1 MQEAHAGAC
10 LLQMVFSLLASKT
23 GWLGMSQVMRQR
35 NFHIC
40 MIPTPIPRALIPC
53 SSFWNAGD
61 DVKVEGNLLKIR
73 KSPGFVL
80 GDLALLFNSPR
91 SASIVA
97 VTNIKMWAMD
107 RRTFLKVAHLPMEDL
122 IGCDSMCHAHLSG
135 QSSRTRLKPRC
146 SSALTYARCTPNKSK
161 LSGTP

>member
-1 MQEAHAGAC
+1 MSNHLSADRADKACRRHQRRADLIIEMQDSKSCHLWAWLLSSVCSPVDAGD
-10 LLQMVFSLLASKT
+10 
-23 GWLGMSQVMRQR
+23 
-35 NFHIC
+35 
-40 MIPTPIPRALIPC
+40 
-53 SSFWNAGD
+53 AGD

-107 RRTFLKVAHLPMEDL
+107 RRTFLKVGPLALCSSCKPFHLP
-122 IGCDSMCHAHLSG
+122 SMAMPSN
-135 QSSRTRLKPRC
+135 
-146 SSALTYARCTPNKSK
+146 SAAM
-161 LSGTP
+161 